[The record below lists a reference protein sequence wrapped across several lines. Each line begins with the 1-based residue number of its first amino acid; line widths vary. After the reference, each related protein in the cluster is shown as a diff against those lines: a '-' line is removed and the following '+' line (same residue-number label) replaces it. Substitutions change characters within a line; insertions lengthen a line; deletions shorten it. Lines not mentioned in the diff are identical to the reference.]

1 MTGGGLVLSIS
12 ALACARRGL
21 NLPPVQRGSQVTCF
35 LLGLALPELGLATD
49 LSSLQLRDP
58 PVGPWPGRVPR
69 RRRVLNIKIR
79 MRPAPYHCHLQ
90 HQRSNQAAE
99 RPSYNTT
106 PWPRLVD
113 NACLHLAVVQNKKF
127 AKIPNELVA
136 TMQFKYKYYWLG
148 VDIVA
153 QFSRITTPYYLLLP
167 NKSNMQDS
175 LSPKEATF
183 SQCQARIR
191 RSNSQDV

>member
-58 PVGPWPGRVPR
+58 PVGPRPGRVPC

-79 MRPAPYHCHLQ
+79 MRPADLHLIIATSSTS
-90 HQRSNQAAE
+90 SNQAAE

-136 TMQFKYKYYWLG
+136 TMQFKYYWLG
-148 VDIVA
+148 VDIMA
-153 QFSRITTPYYLLLP
+153 QFSRITTPYSFP
-167 NKSNMQDS
+167 
-175 LSPKEATF
+175 
-183 SQCQARIR
+183 SQKVKYARSIVTKR
-191 RSNSQDV
+191 GNI